1 MTSVQ
6 TAPTRTRARNRTA
19 RSNSPLF
26 DELAAKIP
34 ASTRPLAPILPK
46 AGTTEARTTEARTT
60 EAGTTVAGL
69 IVRMLDD
76 DTKATRRW
84 PFHSV
89 Q

>member
-6 TAPTRTRARNRTA
+6 TAPTRARARNRTA

-34 ASTRPLAPILPK
+34 ASTRPLSPILPK
-46 AGTTEARTTEARTT
+46 AGTTAARTT

>member
-1 MTSVQ
+1 MSSLQ
-6 TAPTRTRARNRTA
+6 TAPTRARARNRTA

-34 ASTRPLAPILPK
+34 ASTRPLAPILPE
-46 AGTTEARTTEARTT
+46 AGTTETRTT

>member
-6 TAPTRTRARNRTA
+6 TAPTRARARNRTA

-46 AGTTEARTTEARTT
+46 AGTTEARTTEA
-60 EAGTTVAGL
+60 GTTVAGL

>member
-1 MTSVQ
+1 MTSTQ
-6 TAPTRTRARNRTA
+6 TAPAPTRATRARTRTA

-26 DELAAKIP
+26 DELAATRP
-34 ASTRPLAPILPK
+34 ASTRPLSPILP
-46 AGTTEARTTEARTT
+46 

-69 IVRMLDD
+69 IVQLLED

-89 Q
+89 N

>member
-6 TAPTRTRARNRTA
+6 TAPTRARARNRTA

-46 AGTTEARTTEARTT
+46 AGTTEARTA